1 MVDAGYVLAGS
12 LTGFM
17 VGLTGVG
24 GGALMTPYL
33 ADLLWRAAYCSD
45 CYRPVVCGNHE
56 AWLARGCIDMRGSV
70 DWHVAKLLWLGSL
83 PMAALIVGMVGWG
96 VAAAKVAWLTKA
108 IGVVVLIAAI
118 GLLCAPQLL
127 AYARVRGIGR
137 ADRFRLRS
145 RPWPWCLGQC
155 WVCVWH

>member
-1 MVDAGYVLAGS
+1 
-12 LTGFM
+12 
-17 VGLTGVG
+17 
-24 GGALMTPYL
+24 MTPIL
-33 ADLLWRAAYCSD
+33 LIFFGVPPTAAIATDLWFAAITKL
-45 CYRPVVCGNHE
+45 VG
-56 AWLARGCIDMRGSV
+56 ARVHHMRGSV

-145 RPWPWCLGQC
+145 RLDRLVWGGAGF
-155 WVCVWH
+155 VCGIDVGGRRCTG